1 VSELQRRAA
10 QAKDFKVAGNANYFR
25 VFGNF
30 SFWQISSPMAEAAVL
45 SAGVSAAAQRV
56 FSLVQNIST
65 IADTVESNKKQS
77 ESLARYVLLLN
88 LPLQRR
94 ASSSPEACQLVI
106 YELNKIAEFLKQFE
120 PTQSRIKKLLLW
132 KNSTA
137 HQSSLS

>member
-1 VSELQRRAA
+1 
-10 QAKDFKVAGNANYFR
+10 
-25 VFGNF
+25 
-30 SFWQISSPMAEAAVL
+30 VL